1 MDVMFIILLGV
12 LGLILL
18 TMILGSFFTVETAQV
33 AVITRFGKFLRVA
46 DPGLNWKFPYIDTV
60 AGVVSLRVNQ
70 ISLTMETK
78 TKDNVF
84 VTIPISVQNRVR
96 PEKVFDA
103 YYKLSDPTA
112 QIKSYVE
119 QVILGHVPGMTLDEV
134 FASQS
139 SIAAAVKQELDADM
153 ATFGFEIV
161 NVLVTDI
168 VPDQKV
174 KSAMNDINAAQR
186 EQVAAN
192 ARGEAEKI
200 LVVKKAEAESESK
213 ALQGQGIANQRK
225 AIIEGLQSSTVAG
238 SNWVFPANVTVALNA
253 PLGQVSGVTVDSHG
267 NVYLADLGNA
277 RIFAVSPTGGIRIV
291 AGNGTP
297 GFSGDGG
304 PATAAS
310 LSSPYGMAV
319 DALGNLFI
327 ADWGN
332 ARIRKVTPSGVIT
345 TVAGGGT
352 ADPSRLRMS
361 PTSRPVPTSKTQRV
375 AWLPAFCMPQEHF
388 AGIANSQPGNTTPGA
403 HRFWDDGGARACVR
417 AREPA
422 FRWRD

>member
-1 MDVMFIILLGV
+1 MTTVFVIFLAVVGIIALST
-12 LGLILL
+12 I
-18 TMILGSFFTVETAQV
+18 MGSFFTVSTAQM

-46 DPGLNWKFPYIDTV
+46 EPGLNWKMPYFDTV

-70 ISLTMETK
+70 ITLTMETK

-103 YYKLSDPTA
+103 FYKLSDPVA

-134 FASQS
+134 FATQS

-153 ATFGFEIV
+153 STFGYEIV

-168 VPDQKV
+168 VPDAKV

-200 LVVKKAEAESESK
+200 LVVKKAEAEAESK

-225 AIIEGLQSSTVAG
+225 AIIEGLQVSIEQFQKVVDGASSRDVMQLVLVTQYFDTLKSIGESDRTNTLFLSHSPGSVKEVSDQILESMLVAQR
-238 SNWVFPANVTVALNA
+238 AN
-253 PLGQVSGVTVDSHG
+253 Q
-267 NVYLADLGNA
+267 
-277 RIFAVSPTGGIRIV
+277 
-291 AGNGTP
+291 
-297 GFSGDGG
+297 
-304 PATAAS
+304 
-310 LSSPYGMAV
+310 
-319 DALGNLFI
+319 
-327 ADWGN
+327 
-332 ARIRKVTPSGVIT
+332 
-345 TVAGGGT
+345 
-352 ADPSRLRMS
+352 
-361 PTSRPVPTSKTQRV
+361 
-375 AWLPAFCMPQEHF
+375 
-388 AGIANSQPGNTTPGA
+388 
-403 HRFWDDGGARACVR
+403 
-417 AREPA
+417 
-422 FRWRD
+422 

>member
-1 MDVMFIILLGV
+1 MDQLFVIIPLAVLALIVLIVLLS
-12 LGLILL
+12 
-18 TMILGSFFTVETAQV
+18 SFFTVNTAEV
-33 AVITRFGKFLRVA
+33 AVLTRFGKFLRVA
-46 DPGLNWKFPYIDTV
+46 DPGLNWKRPFFDSV

-70 ISLTMETK
+70 ITLTIETK

-96 PEKVFDA
+96 PEKVYDA

-139 SIAAAVKQELDADM
+139 SIAAAVKQELDTDM

-168 VPDQKV
+168 VPDEKV

-200 LVVKKAEAESESK
+200 LVVKKAEAEAESK

-225 AIIEGLQSSTVAG
+225 AIIEGLQNSVEQFQKAVEGATSKEVMQLVLVTQYFDTLKSIG
-238 SNWVFPANVTVALNA
+238 ESDKTNTLFLSHSPAAVKE
-253 PLGQVSGVTVDSHG
+253 VSDQILQSM
-267 NVYLADLGNA
+267 L
-277 RIFAVSPTGGIRIV
+277 
-291 AGNGTP
+291 
-297 GFSGDGG
+297 
-304 PATAAS
+304 
-310 LSSPYGMAV
+310 
-319 DALGNLFI
+319 I
-327 ADWGN
+327 AD
-332 ARIRKVTPSGVIT
+332 
-345 TVAGGGT
+345 
-352 ADPSRLRMS
+352 
-361 PTSRPVPTSKTQRV
+361 
-375 AWLPAFCMPQEHF
+375 
-388 AGIANSQPGNTTPGA
+388 
-403 HRFWDDGGARACVR
+403 RAS
-417 AREPA
+417 A
-422 FRWRD
+422 

>member
-1 MDVMFIILLGV
+1 MDSLYLIPLGALALIVLIVLLS
-12 LGLILL
+12 
-18 TMILGSFFTVETAQV
+18 SFFTVNTAEV

-46 DPGLNWKFPYIDTV
+46 DPGLNWKRPFFDTV

-96 PEKVFDA
+96 PEKVYDA

-168 VPDQKV
+168 VPDAKV

-200 LVVKKAEAESESK
+200 LVVKKAEAAAESK

-225 AIIEGLQSSTVAG
+225 AIIEGLQVSIEQFQKVVDGASSRDVMQLVMVTQYFDTLKSIGESDKTNTLFLSHSPG
-238 SNWVFPANVTVALNA
+238 SVKD
-253 PLGQVSGVTVDSHG
+253 VSEQIMESMVI
-267 NVYLADLGNA
+267 AQ
-277 RIFAVSPTGGIRIV
+277 
-291 AGNGTP
+291 
-297 GFSGDGG
+297 
-304 PATAAS
+304 AAK
-310 LSSPYGMAV
+310 P
-319 DALGNLFI
+319 
-327 ADWGN
+327 
-332 ARIRKVTPSGVIT
+332 
-345 TVAGGGT
+345 
-352 ADPSRLRMS
+352 
-361 PTSRPVPTSKTQRV
+361 
-375 AWLPAFCMPQEHF
+375 
-388 AGIANSQPGNTTPGA
+388 
-403 HRFWDDGGARACVR
+403 
-417 AREPA
+417 
-422 FRWRD
+422 

>member
-1 MDVMFIILLGV
+1 MDVFVWVLLAIVGV
-12 LGLILL
+12 IVLSL
-18 TMILGSFFTVETAQV
+18 ILGSFFTVNTAQV

-46 DPGLNWKFPYIDTV
+46 DAGLNWKVPYFDTV
-60 AGVVSLRVNQ
+60 AGLVSLRVNQ
-70 ISLTMETK
+70 ITLTMETK

-96 PEKVFDA
+96 PEKVYDA
-103 YYKLSDPTA
+103 FYKLSDPVA

-153 ATFGFEIV
+153 ATFGYEIV

-200 LVVKKAEAESESK
+200 LVVKKAEAEAESK

-225 AIIEGLQSSTVAG
+225 AIIEGLQVSIEQFQKVVDGASSRDVMQLVMVTQYFDTLKSIGESDKTNTLFLSHSPGSVKEVSDQIMESMVVAMK
-238 SNWVFPANVTVALNA
+238 AN
-253 PLGQVSGVTVDSHG
+253 G
-267 NVYLADLGNA
+267 
-277 RIFAVSPTGGIRIV
+277 
-291 AGNGTP
+291 
-297 GFSGDGG
+297 
-304 PATAAS
+304 
-310 LSSPYGMAV
+310 
-319 DALGNLFI
+319 
-327 ADWGN
+327 
-332 ARIRKVTPSGVIT
+332 
-345 TVAGGGT
+345 
-352 ADPSRLRMS
+352 
-361 PTSRPVPTSKTQRV
+361 
-375 AWLPAFCMPQEHF
+375 
-388 AGIANSQPGNTTPGA
+388 
-403 HRFWDDGGARACVR
+403 
-417 AREPA
+417 
-422 FRWRD
+422 